1 MPQNKRKKDDPIEGS
16 ELPGWP
22 GYRTRSNRS
31 GLDPIDS
38 RAEAGHIGGTLLHR
52 LFTFQARTRNP
63 IYILLMFIFGVMPF
77 LTIVV
82 FLIGGLPGL
91 NMDSLGPMIYLVL
104 VILITGT
111 VTINFLLNILEILG
125 VIPIQ
130 RVEKSVRLKAE
141 RREKKLPKRRK
152 DHK

>member
-1 MPQNKRKKDDPIEGS
+1 VPQNKRKKDDAVEGN
-16 ELPGWP
+16 ELPGWS
-22 GYRTRSNRS
+22 GYRTRSNCS

-38 RAEAGHIGGTLLHR
+38 RAEAGHIGGTLLRR

-130 RVEKSVRLKAE
+130 RVEKSVRLKAK